1 MVSVPR
7 GLWGSR
13 VGFILAAAGSAIGL
27 GNVWR
32 FPTTVGRSGGAA
44 FVLLY
49 LGCVLLIG
57 LPIMLAELAIGRA
70 TRRNPVGAFA
80 ALSGG
85 GLWRWVGALGV
96 VTGIGIL
103 SYYSVVAGWTIGYF
117 LYDVGGTFG
126 SVPSEEYVKQAFTA
140 LISNPTM
147 ALALHGVFMAA
158 TMVVVL
164 GGVKGG
170 IERAAK
176 VLMPVLLAILLLLV
190 LRSVTLPGASVGLEF
205 YLKPDFSKVSFAT
218 VMEAMGQAFFS
229 LSLGM
234 GAMITYGSYLS
245 EKSDLHTS
253 ALWVVSADTAIALLA
268 GLAIF
273 PALFTFPGLS
283 PAEGPGLIFVVL
295 PNVFDKIPGGLIFGA
310 GFFLLLLIAALTSSI
325 SLLEVPVAYL
335 IDERG
340 WTRRRA
346 VVVLGTLAFV
356 LGIPSALGHG
366 AVGWLTSLPGIGVSF
381 LDAMDTIFAK
391 YSLTV
396 GGLLLALFV
405 GWRWGVEAAL
415 AEIAF
420 ARAPRVNGLMFRLL
434 VRFLCPLAIAVILLQ
449 LTLSSLAG

>member
-1 MVSVPR
+1 MSGAR

-13 VGFILAAAGSAIGL
+13 LGFVLAAAGSAIGL

-57 LPIMLAELAIGRA
+57 LPIMLAELAIGRR

-80 ALSGG
+80 VLAGG
-85 GLWRWVGALGV
+85 GLWRRVGSLGV
-96 VTGIGIL
+96 ITGVGIL
-103 SYYSVVAGWTIGYF
+103 SYYSVVAGWTVGYF
-117 LYDVGGTFG
+117 LNDVGGTFA
-126 SVPSEEYVKQAFTA
+126 SIPSEDYVRQAFTS
-140 LISNPTM
+140 LIANPAMT
-147 ALALHGVFMAA
+147 LSLHGVFMAA
-158 TMVVVL
+158 TVVVVL

-170 IERAAK
+170 IERASK

-205 YLKPDFSKVSFAT
+205 YLKPDFSKVTFA
-218 VMEAMGQAFFS
+218 VLMEAMGQAFFS

-245 EKSDLHTS
+245 DKADLHTS
-253 ALWVVSADTAIALLA
+253 ALWVVGADTTIALLA

-273 PALFTFPGLS
+273 PALFTFPNLS

-295 PNVFDKIPGGLIFGA
+295 PNVFDKIPGGMIFGA
-310 GFFLLLLIAALTSSI
+310 GFFVLLLIAALTSSI

-346 VVVLGTLAFV
+346 TLVLGALAFA
-356 LGIPSALGHG
+356 LGVPSALGNG
-366 AVGWLTSLPGIGVSF
+366 AVGWLSSLPGLGVSF
-381 LDAMDTIFAK
+381 LDVMDTIFAK

-396 GGLLLALFV
+396 GGLFLALFV
-405 GWRWGVEAAL
+405 GWRWGVESAVAA
-415 AEIAF
+415 IGF
-420 ARAPRVNGLMFRLL
+420 SRAPRLNQVVFRIL
-434 VRFLCPLAIAVILLQ
+434 VRFVCPLAIAVILVRLM
-449 LTLSSLAG
+449 LSSLTE

>member
-1 MVSVPR
+1 MVSGPR

-13 VGFILAAAGSAIGL
+13 VGFVLAAAGSAIGL
-27 GNVWR
+27 GNIWR

-44 FVLLY
+44 FVLVY
-49 LGCVLLIG
+49 LLCVLLIG
-57 LPIMLAELAIGRA
+57 LPIMLAELAIGRR
-70 TRRNPVGAFA
+70 TQRNPVGAFA
-80 ALSGG
+80 ALSRG
-85 GLWRWVGALGV
+85 GLWRLVGGLGV

-117 LYDVGGTFG
+117 LNDASGAFVRI
-126 SVPSEEYVKQAFTA
+126 PSEEYVKQAFTS

-147 ALALHGVFMAA
+147 TLSLHAVFMAF
-158 TMVVVL
+158 TMAVVL

-170 IERAAK
+170 IERATK

-205 YLKPDFSKVSFAT
+205 YLKPDFSKVTFAT
-218 VMEAMGQAFFS
+218 VMEALGQAFFS

-245 EKSDLHTS
+245 RQANLFSS
-253 ALWVVSADTAIALLA
+253 ALWVVGADTAIALLA

-295 PNVFDKIPGGLIFGA
+295 PNVFDKIPGGMVFGA
-310 GFFLLLLIAALTSSI
+310 GFFILLLIAALTSSI

-346 VVVLGTLAFV
+346 VLVLGVLAFV
-356 LGIPSALGHG
+356 LGVPSALGNG
-366 AVGWLTSLPGIGVSF
+366 AVGWLTSLPGLGVSF
-381 LDAMDTIFAK
+381 LDAMDTVFAK
-391 YSLTV
+391 YSLTI

-405 GWRWGVEAAL
+405 GWRWGVDPAL
-415 AEIAF
+415 DEIAF
-420 ARAPRVNGLMFRLL
+420 ARASRFQRAFFRVL
-434 VRFLCPLAIAVILLQ
+434 VRYICPLAIAVILVNLA
-449 LTLSSLAG
+449 LSSLTP

>member
-1 MVSVPR
+1 MSAR

-13 VGFILAAAGSAIGL
+13 LGFVLAAAGSAIGL
-27 GNVWR
+27 GNIWR

-49 LGCVLLIG
+49 LACVLLIG
-57 LPIMLAELAIGRA
+57 LPIMLAELAIGRR
-70 TRRNPVGAFA
+70 TQRNPVGAFT
-80 ALSGG
+80 ALAGG
-85 GLWRWVGALGV
+85 SVWRWVGGLGV
-96 VTGIGIL
+96 VTGVGIL

-117 LYDVGGTFG
+117 INDVGGTFARI
-126 SVPSEEYVKQAFTA
+126 PSEDYVRQAFTS
-140 LISNPTM
+140 LISNPAM
-147 ALALHGVFMAA
+147 ALSLHGIFMAA

-176 VLMPVLLAILLLLV
+176 VLMPMLLAILLLLV

-205 YLKPDFSKVSFAT
+205 YLKPDFSKVTFA
-218 VMEAMGQAFFS
+218 VLMEALGQAFFS

-245 EKSDLHTS
+245 RKANLFSS
-253 ALWVVSADTAIALLA
+253 ALWVVSADTTIALLA

-310 GFFLLLLIAALTSSI
+310 GFFTLLLIAALTSSI

-346 VVVLGTLAFV
+346 VMALGTLAFV

-366 AVGWLTSLPGIGVSF
+366 AVGWLTSLPGLGVSF
-381 LDAMDTIFAK
+381 LDAMDTIFAN

-405 GWRWGVEAAL
+405 GWRWGVEPAL
-415 AEIAF
+415 AELDF
-420 ARAPRVNGLMFRLL
+420 TRARQFNRALFRVL
-434 VRFLCPLAIAVILLQ
+434 VRYVCPLAIAVILVHLA
-449 LTLSSLAG
+449 LSGLAR